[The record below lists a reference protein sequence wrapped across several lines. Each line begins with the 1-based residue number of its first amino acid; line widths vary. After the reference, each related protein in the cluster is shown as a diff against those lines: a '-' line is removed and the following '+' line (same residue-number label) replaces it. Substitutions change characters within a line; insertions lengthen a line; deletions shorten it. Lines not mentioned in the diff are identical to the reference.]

1 MSEHMT
7 AVAPAVTDY
16 QLYIGG
22 QWRHAQGGARFDSI
36 NPYDGEVCATM
47 SDASPQDVERAVGSA
62 REAFDRGP
70 WGRMNGYE
78 RGRLML
84 RLADVL
90 ESRADHIAR
99 VETTDNGKV
108 IRETTSHA
116 KFAARSYRYFA
127 GLADKITGTVIPL
140 DQDALFDYTLR
151 EPLGVCG
158 LILAWN
164 SPMSLL
170 ANKLAPALAAG
181 NTVVVKPSEHA
192 SASVL
197 EFARLVEEAGFP
209 SGVFNV
215 VTGNGP
221 AVPRA
226 LAGDDRVDLLSLT
239 GGPAGARAIG
249 VTAAEHLTR
258 LLLELGGKSPHIVFE
273 DADIERA
280 VPGVLAGI
288 FGAAGQTCIAGSRLL
303 LHDSIYDDFLGRL
316 LERVRN
322 IRIGD
327 PRDPQTEMGPLA
339 NRVQFERVQ
348 GYVQAG
354 VDSGA
359 RLACGGRKAIAPDLA
374 RGYFLEPTVFADAD
388 NAMKIAR
395 EEIFGPVLTV
405 LRFRDDEEALR
416 IGNDTPF
423 GLASGVWTRDMGRA
437 LRMSKALRAGTVW
450 VNTYRTI
457 SPAAPFGGFK
467 KSGIGRERGV
477 DALLEYTQV
486 KNVMVDY
493 SSGARDPF
501 AVRTS

>member
-1 MSEHMT
+1 MNDKTT
-7 AVAPAVTDY
+7 AVASTVSDY

-22 QWRHAQGGARFDSI
+22 QWRQAHGGARFDSI
-36 NPYDGEVCATM
+36 NPYNGEVCATM
-47 SDASPQDVERAVGSA
+47 ADAAKQDVENAVGSA

-84 RLADVL
+84 RLADVM
-90 ESRADHIAR
+90 ESRADHIAS

-116 KFAARSYRYFA
+116 RFAVRSYRYFA
-127 GLADKITGTVIPL
+127 GLADKISGTVIPV
-140 DQDALFDYTLR
+140 DQESIFDYTLR
-151 EPLGVCG
+151 EPVGVCG

-181 NTVVVKPSEHA
+181 NTVIVKPSEHA

-197 EFARLVEEAGFP
+197 EFARVVEEAGLP
-209 SGVFNV
+209 PGVFNV
-215 VTGNGP
+215 VTGMGP
-221 AVPRA
+221 TAGQA
-226 LAGDDRVDLLSLT
+226 LASDDRVDLLSLT
-239 GGPAGARAIG
+239 GGTQGGRAVGA
-249 VTAAEHLTR
+249 TAAQHLTR
-258 LLLELGGKSPHIVFE
+258 LVLELGGKSPHIVFE
-273 DADIERA
+273 DADLDRA
-280 VPGVLAGI
+280 IPGVLAGV

-303 LHDSIYDDFLGRL
+303 LHDSIHDAF
-316 LERVRN
+316 LERLTERVKQ

-327 PRDPQTEMGPLA
+327 PRDPATEMGPLA
-339 NRVQFERVQ
+339 NRLQLERVQ
-348 GYVQAG
+348 GFVQAG
-354 VDSGA
+354 VDGGA
-359 RLACGGRKAIAPDLA
+359 RLACGGHRIATLPLG
-374 RGYFLEPTVFADAD
+374 RGYFFEPSMFVDAD

-405 LRFRDDEEALR
+405 LRFRDEEDALR
-416 IGNDTPF
+416 IANDTEF
-423 GLASGVWTRDMGRA
+423 GLASGIWTRDMARA
-437 LRMSKALRAGTVW
+437 FRMSKALRAGTVW
-450 VNTYRTI
+450 VNTYRMI
-457 SPAAPFGGFK
+457 SPAAPFGGYK

-493 SSGARDPF
+493 SSASRDPF
-501 AVRTS
+501 VVRT